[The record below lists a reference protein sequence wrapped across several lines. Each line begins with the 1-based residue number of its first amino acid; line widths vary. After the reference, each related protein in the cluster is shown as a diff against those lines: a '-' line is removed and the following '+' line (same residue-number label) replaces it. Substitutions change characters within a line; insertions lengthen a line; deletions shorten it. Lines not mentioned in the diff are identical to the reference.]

1 MGLGGAMQNLLNKR
15 IKKNVEHI
23 KKICNFNMIMAARLG
38 LTNNI

>member
-1 MGLGGAMQNLLNKR
+1 MGLGGAMQILLNKR

-23 KKICNFNMIMAARLG
+23 KKICNFNMAARLG